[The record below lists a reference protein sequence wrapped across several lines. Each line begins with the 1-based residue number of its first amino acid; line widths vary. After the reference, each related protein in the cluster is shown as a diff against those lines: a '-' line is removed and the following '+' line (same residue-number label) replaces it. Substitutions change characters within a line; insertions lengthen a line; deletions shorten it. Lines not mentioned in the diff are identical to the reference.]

1 MEFKDEVR
9 RMSRKVATLEDILSD
24 FIIITERDNR
34 QLREDFLKL
43 KIWHFLDANF
53 DALN

>member
-9 RMSRKVATLEDILSD
+9 RMSQSD

-53 DALN
+53 DTLN

>member
-1 MEFKDEVR
+1 MEFKDKVR
-9 RMSRKVATLEDILSD
+9 RMSQSD